1 MFGFRRADYGC
12 NKIHIGSHLPKEDM
26 KDMYLPGREW
36 EYGGPKGLI
45 PFYGY
50 LNKFFRKTLAP
61 REGDAHNISAFGRN
75 LLLALCPS
83 EPEFSVFDYIWEE
96 IKSIL
101 ESPQKCC
108 GYGAYLMY
116 MIDQKTN
123 KRFECDY
130 VHTPIDIKKDYH
142 PGPTLA
148 QLEEQA
154 RQQASTQGEAGDIP
168 NASTLV
174 PSATHAPSRSHSR
187 RGGSRGQNWKNPA
200 SPIRKMFNLI
210 FGMCKSTNDVVHKER
225 Q

>member
-1 MFGFRRADYGC
+1 
-12 NKIHIGSHLPKEDM
+12 M

-50 LNKFFRKTLAP
+50 LNKFFRKILAP

-75 LLLALCPS
+75 LLLALCHS

-108 GYGAYLMY
+108 GYGAYLMF

-130 VHTPIDIKKDYH
+130 VHTPIDIKKGYH
-142 PGPTLA
+142 SGSTLA
-148 QLEEQA
+148 QVIQT
-154 RQQASTQGEAGDIP
+154 RQQSAAQGNNVAAP
-168 NASTLV
+168 NA
-174 PSATHAPSRSHSR
+174 PTHAPSAPPPHFRSHSR
-187 RGGSRGQNWKNPA
+187 RGGPRRKKNTLRLKKMQEVALPNDPP
-200 SPIRKMFNLI
+200 SPIGSEGQQSEPENLEQLN
-210 FGMCKSTNDVVHKER
+210 TR
-225 Q
+225 Y